1 MSSSSSSSSSSLA
14 EKLFTAKLSSNHEE
28 ESHYRKQ
35 KRIKISTKLIQACKL
50 STAQPVLIRPATID
64 QNNYFAIG
72 ILWPSSSATNQQEE
86 DVIQISFDQ
95 IKSANISPGDQVKLI
110 PLPNIL
116 PINHIGPGTGIRLPE
131 ATSLKLTQIDH
142 PNDLPP
148 LTNTEISKPLIRL
161 WEGFIREVLVDR
173 KYLAIHHYI
182 LIPYLNQIRLYQI
195 NDIQSNNNSNN
206 QGSLELFVITRNTQL
221 EIIQLPTTKTTT
233 TTVVPTTTT
242 DDQYNSIGG
251 LQTQIDQIRELVEL
265 PLTRPDLYSHFHITP
280 PRGILLYGPPGTGK
294 TLLASIIA
302 DSLKATLLRLSTET
316 ISSAY
321 HSEGEQKIYSIFDE
335 AKLNSPSIILI
346 DEIDGLF
353 PSRESGGE
361 VERRMVGALL
371 SCMDGIDSKGGD
383 RPKVIV
389 IATTNRPNTLDPA
402 LRRPGR
408 FDNEIEIGIPDSK
421 SRLDILTVL
430 LRKTPH
436 DLSPE
441 DLQLISDSKTHGFV
455 GADLY
460 SLVREASLI
469 SIKRSVTKSA
479 ETHQMKIEYQ
489 DMLGGLN
496 KVRPSGMRELLLE
509 RVPLVKWDDIGGLK
523 EVKTRLTEC
532 LQWPTLYPETFKRL
546 GIKPIRGILLYGPP
560 GCSKTLIAKALA
572 NHSERNFISVKGAD
586 LFNKFVGDSEKSV
599 RDLFRKARAASPSII
614 FIDEIDSIAM
624 ARGAEADQSSSGSGG
639 ISDRI
644 LTSLLI
650 EMDGV
655 EELNGVLVLAA
666 TNRPEVIDQALLRP
680 GRLDRILYVG
690 PPDFESRIE
699 IFKINFNKMTVH
711 ESIDL
716 NHLSTLTDGYTGAEI
731 VAVCQDAA
739 INALHRDKQV
749 QFIENQDFL
758 KSIQNFTN
766 RVSTQLVQSYLN
778 WRDQVGIQSA

>member
-1 MSSSSSSSSSSLA
+1 MQTEHCTASAHQTSHHRPEQLLRNRNTMA
-14 EKLFTAKLSSNHEE
+14 IFTNKPRRRTRRR
-28 ESHYRKQ
+28 SHPNLIRPDQ
-35 KRIKISTKLIQACKL
+35 KCKHQPRRPGQTH
-50 STAQPVLIRPATID
+50 STAQHTPHQPHRTR
-64 QNNYFAIG
+64 N
-72 ILWPSSSATNQQEE
+72 
-86 DVIQISFDQ
+86 
-95 IKSANISPGDQVKLI
+95 
-110 PLPNIL
+110 
-116 PINHIGPGTGIRLPE
+116 GIRLPE

-142 PNDLPP
+142 PNHLPP

-233 TTVVPTTTT
+233 TTV
-242 DDQYNSIGG
+242 
-251 LQTQIDQIRELVEL
+251 TQIDQIRELVEL

-321 HSEGEQKIYSIFDE
+321 HSEGEQKIYSIFEE
-335 AKLNSPSIILI
+335 AKSNSPSIILI

-353 PSRESGGE
+353 PSRES
-361 VERRMVGALL
+361 
-371 SCMDGIDSKGGD
+371 GD

-489 DMLGGLN
+489 DILGGLN

-586 LFNKFVGDSEKSV
+586 L
-599 RDLFRKARAASPSII
+599 KARAASPSII